1 MTPTPEDIPEVT
13 PGNVPRRV
21 VVARGVLWF
30 MRIGIVAM
38 LAILAATFYSRY
50 HKSDEQVDLIR
61 YVQNDIPT
69 LDNFEAPLVF
79 RIRALL
85 DERQRK
91 PEDVRRELADDLM
104 PGLVRLRKL
113 AEAPLQAARTPVVKS
128 LAVEYKNNVEALID
142 ACRAMLRAIDD
153 PNLDPREGLSQ
164 VHAALRSAAEK
175 NATWRRHV
183 AEARDDL
190 RLGARGQKL

>member
-1 MTPTPEDIPEVT
+1 MTQETPV
-13 PGNVPRRV
+13 VPRRV

-30 MRIGIVAM
+30 MRIGIIAM
-38 LAILAATFYSRY
+38 LAILAATFYTRY
-50 HKSDEQVDLIR
+50 HKSDAQVDLIR
-61 YVQNDIPT
+61 YVENDIPA
-69 LDNFEAPLVF
+69 LDSIEAPLVF

-91 PEDVRRELADDLM
+91 PDDVRRELADDLM

-113 AEAPLQAARTPVVKS
+113 SESPLQAARTPLVKS
-128 LAVEYKNNVEALID
+128 LAVEYKDNVEALID

-153 PNLDPREGLSQ
+153 PKLDPREGFAQ
-164 VHAALRSAAEK
+164 VRQALRSAAEK

>member
-1 MTPTPEDIPEVT
+1 VT
-13 PGNVPRRV
+13 PDPPVIPRRV

-50 HKSDEQVDLIR
+50 HKSDDQIDLIR
-61 YVQNDIPT
+61 YVENDIPA
-69 LDNFEAPLVF
+69 LDSVEAPLVF

-91 PEDVRRELADDLM
+91 PDDVRRELADELM

-113 AEAPLQAARTPVVKS
+113 AEAPLSAARTPLVKS
-128 LAVEYKNNVEALID
+128 LAVEYKANVEALID

-153 PNLDPREGLSQ
+153 PKLDPRVGFAQ
-164 VHAALRSAAEK
+164 VRDALRSAAEK
-175 NATWRRHV
+175 NAAWRRHV

-190 RLGARGQKL
+190 RLGPRGQKL

>member
-1 MTPTPEDIPEVT
+1 VSADPPNRM
-13 PGNVPRRV
+13 PRRV
-21 VVARGVLWF
+21 AVAQGFLWF

-38 LAILAATFYSRY
+38 LAILASVFYTRY
-50 HKSDEQVDLIR
+50 HRSDDQLDLIR
-61 YVQNDIPT
+61 YVETDIPT
-69 LDNFEAPLVF
+69 LDTIEAPLVF

-85 DERQRK
+85 DEKQRK
-91 PEDVRRELADDLM
+91 PEDVRRELSDDLI

-113 AEAPLQAARTPVVKS
+113 AEAPLQAARTPVVRQ
-128 LAVEYKNNVEALID
+128 LAGEYKANVEALID

-153 PNLDPREGLSQ
+153 PKLDPREGFLQ
-164 VHAALRSAAEK
+164 VRTALHNAAEK

-190 RLGARGQKL
+190 RLGPGRKPQKL